1 MSDQD
6 IINNNPDQENEA
18 AAENK
23 ASGMADDLTSL
34 QEQVSRL
41 KEEAAHHY
49 DQYLRSVA
57 DIDNLRKRT
66 AREKEEYLRFASLPV
81 LKKIL
86 PVVDDLERALQMS
99 EGNNDY
105 DTLYKGLEMITRRMH
120 EIVAEEGVQ
129 TIEAVGQP
137 FDPQYHQPLAVEAS
151 SEHPENTVIE
161 ELQKGYVLH
170 GRVIRPSL
178 VKVSS

>member
-6 IINNNPDQENEA
+6 IINPNPDQETKA
-18 AAENK
+18 AADNN
-23 ASGMADDLTSL
+23 APADDLTRL
-34 QEQVSRL
+34 QGEVDRL

-49 DQYLRSVA
+49 DQYLRTMA

-66 AREKEEYLRFASLPV
+66 TREKEEYLRYASLPV

-99 EGNNDY
+99 EVNKDY
-105 DTLYKGLEMITRRMH
+105 ESLHKGLEMIARRMH
-120 EIVAEEGVQ
+120 EIVAEEGAQ
-129 TIEAVGQP
+129 KIEAIGQP
-137 FDPQYHQPLAVEAS
+137 FDPQFHQPLAVEAS

-178 VKVSS
+178 VKVSN

>member
-6 IINNNPDQENEA
+6 IINPNSDQETDT
-18 AAENK
+18 AAENNTPG
-23 ASGMADDLTSL
+23 AVDDLTSL
-34 QEQVSRL
+34 QEEVNRL

-49 DQYLRSVA
+49 DQYLRTMA
-57 DIDNLRKRT
+57 DLDNLRKRT
-66 AREKEEYLRFASLPV
+66 AREKEDYFRYASLPV

-99 EGNNDY
+99 EGNKDY
-105 DTLYKGLEMITRRMH
+105 DTLHKGLAMITRRMH
-120 EIVAEEGVQ
+120 EIVMEEGAQ
-129 TIEAVGQP
+129 KIEAVGQP
-137 FDPQYHQPLAVEAS
+137 FDPQFHQPLAVEAS

-178 VKVSS
+178 VKVSN